1 MKISLTNVGKIG
13 QAEVKLN
20 GLTVIAGPNDSGKST
35 LGRALYSILRANG
48 MAIDSE
54 RDAGREI
61 VYNLFSRLYSLVGL
75 KRFTSPELSL
85 LLPTTVELATDR
97 WTELAT
103 ENERAIFVNKIIQA
117 VSETDLT
124 PRIKSLCYASL
135 NELPVKGDGGD
146 TDSGF
151 ANAFQEL
158 IATEFSGSFTSYG
171 TDGSIVVITNDAD
184 NKSISV
190 EVKDNLCRSARM
202 SKALDFPLDATLIDS
217 PLYLNLS
224 RTIQN
229 GMRNPDNLIQS
240 HIADFID
247 KASMPALLDKGGDDK
262 MEDVLREG
270 RFVFDSTSRQLV
282 FERGGARFPISNV
295 ASGLKTFGILQLFL
309 SNGVASPE
317 KMLIW
322 DEPENH
328 LHPKWQLNFAEIL
341 VNMAKE
347 GYPLLVSTHSPYFLQ
362 AVRYYAA
369 STGMEANVDYYSSDC
384 DESTGLNRLR
394 HVNGCLNDVFIT
406 LAEPLNSIMNVDL
419 ARDKYSAR

>member
-35 LGRALYSILRANG
+35 LGRALYSTLRANG

-54 RDAGREI
+54 LDAGRAM
-61 VYNLFSRLYSLVGL
+61 VNNLFSRIYSLIGL
-75 KRFTSPELSL
+75 KRFTSPELSV

-103 ENERAIFVNKIIQA
+103 ETEKALFTNKIIQA

-135 NELPVKGDGGD
+135 KELPVKERSSDIE
-146 TDSGF
+146 SGF
-151 ANAFQEL
+151 TNAFQEL
-158 IATEFSGSFTSYG
+158 ITTEFSGSFSSYG
-171 TDGSIVVITNDAD
+171 SNESTISITNDAGD
-184 NKSISV
+184 KSISL
-190 EVKDNLCRSARM
+190 EIKDNRCLGGRM
-202 SKALDFPLDATLIDS
+202 SKAPDFPLDATLIDS
-217 PLYLNLS
+217 PLYLNLA

-229 GMRNPDNLIQS
+229 GMRNPENLIQS

-247 KASMPALLDKGGDDK
+247 KASMPALLDKGSDQK
-262 MEDVLREG
+262 MEEVLREG
-270 RFVFDSTSRQLV
+270 RFIFDSTSRQLV

-362 AVRYYAA
+362 AVRFYAA
-369 STGMEANVDYYSSDC
+369 STGMESNVDYYSSDC

-419 ARDKYSAR
+419 ARRNHSAQ